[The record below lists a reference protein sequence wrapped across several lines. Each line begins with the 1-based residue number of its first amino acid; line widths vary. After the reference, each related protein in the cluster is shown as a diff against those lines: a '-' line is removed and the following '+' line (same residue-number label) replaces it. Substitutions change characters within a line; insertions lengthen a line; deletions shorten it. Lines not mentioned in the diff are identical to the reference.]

1 MIDMKLKLWLL
12 KNYNILL
19 DSNYTDGL
27 DTQLIQ
33 SGYLFDKKL
42 SNENKE
48 LIETLNNE
56 KIDKLIT
63 LFNEDDTLLDKVIK
77 TVLEYTFYQIPEI
90 TKEFH
95 TVRQVVEEV
104 KLIKVLNEKEFVEFC
119 NDLVRLDKALESSIL
134 EELFTYLT
142 VDVSEIKNKE
152 IKILYIKDRLK
163 NNKFVNGYEL
173 IRYINYLLTGSTLF
187 INFRK
192 KYANKNMKFEY
203 INSYDKLKEIYDIFS
218 NNEEELSNYYNLYR
232 DFFIHIKLW
241 AKRNINYY
249 ILHKEYLNDTFKN
262 VDEDSYKIYQTFL
275 LLKNRINRIT
285 RFSKKHKQRKINLS
299 FDKDIINESFKI
311 QEEFYRGK
319 TLKELF
325 KLLNYFTVEKY
336 YINTGLKS
344 YKIRNGKNYVKEY
357 KGKDINVN
365 SYLPLYKVIK
375 EKILSSLKEIKI
387 EKDFMGNE
395 YTKEI
400 INDLILPKL
409 FTTPLLLS
417 DKKRSN
423 GVYYKS
429 SIELKENDRIG
440 IIWDY
445 NADLDLSL
453 LLTNGDIISWNNEF
467 SSKKLGVSFSG
478 DIRSAGSEFIEF
490 ENLKNVKGYLRS
502 NLYSGSMEDVK
513 FNIFIERGGKII
525 YKSDNISFKE
535 LGKSQLTI
543 GYVNDNKFL
552 LDIFP
557 EKNNRVAYY
566 KDNNFDIDEFL
577 INIPVPTVEKL
588 LDYLEIFYKKLDTTE
603 LNDKNY
609 YIFE

>member
-1 MIDMKLKLWLL
+1 MKMKLWLL

-19 DSNYTDGL
+19 DEKSTEGL

-42 SNENKE
+42 SDENKE
-48 LIETLNNE
+48 LINTLDSE
-56 KIDKLIT
+56 RIDKLVT
-63 LFNEDDTLLDKVIK
+63 LFSEDDTLLDKITK
-77 TVLEYTFYQIPEI
+77 TILEYTFYQIPQI
-90 TKEFH
+90 TAEFH

-104 KLIKVLNEKEFVEFC
+104 KLIKVLDKKEFIEFC

-152 IKILYIKDRLK
+152 IKLLYIKDRLK

-173 IRYINYLLTGSTLF
+173 VRYINYLLTGSTLF

-203 INSYDKLKEIYDIFS
+203 VDTYDKLKEIYDIIS
-218 NNEEELSNYYNLYR
+218 KNEIELSKYYNLYR

-241 AKRNINYY
+241 AKRNLRSY
-249 ILHKEYLNDTFKN
+249 ELN
-262 VDEDSYKIYQTFL
+262 KIYLVKNFNDLSVNENKIHQTL
-275 LLKNRINRIT
+275 SLLKNSINRIT
-285 RFSKKHKQRKINLS
+285 RYSKKQKQVKINLS
-299 FDKDIINESFKI
+299 FDKDIINESFEK
-311 QEEFYRGK
+311 QEEFYKGK

-325 KLLNYFTVEKY
+325 KLLHYFIVEKY
-336 YINTGLKS
+336 YVNEGLKS
-344 YKIRNGKNYVKEY
+344 YKIRNGKNYIKEY

-365 SYLPLYKVIK
+365 SYLPLYKIIK
-375 EKILSSLKEIKI
+375 EKILSSLKEIKT

-400 INDLILPKL
+400 INELILPKL

-423 GVYYKS
+423 EVYYKS
-429 SIELKENDRIG
+429 SIELQENDRIG

-445 NADLDLSL
+445 KVDLDLSL
-453 LLTNGDIISWNNEF
+453 LLTNGDIISWNNRF
-467 SSKKLGVSFSG
+467 DSTKLGVSFSG
-478 DIRSAGSEFIEF
+478 DMRSAGSEFIIF
-490 ENLKNVKGYLRS
+490 ENLKGVKGYLRS

-543 GYVNDNKFL
+543 GYVNDNKFF

-557 EKNNRVAYY
+557 EKDNRVAYY
-566 KDNNFDIDEFL
+566 KDNNFDIEEFL
-577 INIPVPTVEKL
+577 INVPVPTVEKL
-588 LDYLEIFYKKLDTTE
+588 LDYLEIPYKKLDTTE
-603 LNDKNY
+603 LKDKKY
-609 YIFE
+609 YTFE

>member
-1 MIDMKLKLWLL
+1 MKMKLWLL

-19 DSNYTDGL
+19 DEKSTEGL
-27 DTQLIQ
+27 DTRLIQ

-42 SNENKE
+42 SDENKE
-48 LIETLNNE
+48 LIDTLNSE
-56 KIDKLIT
+56 RIDKLVT
-63 LFNEDDTLLDKVIK
+63 LFSEDDTLLDKITK
-77 TVLEYTFYQIPEI
+77 TILEYTFYQIPQI
-90 TKEFH
+90 TEQFH

-104 KLIKVLNEKEFVEFC
+104 KFIKVLDKKEFVEFC

-142 VDVSEIKNKE
+142 VEVSEIKNKE
-152 IKILYIKDRLK
+152 IKILYIKNRLK

-192 KYANKNMKFEY
+192 KYANKNMKFDY
-203 INSYDKLKEIYDIFS
+203 VDTYDKLKDVYDIIS
-218 NNEEELSNYYNLYR
+218 KNEIELSKYYNLYR
-232 DFFIHIKLW
+232 DFFIQIKLW
-241 AKRNINYY
+241 SKRNLSYY
-249 ILHKEYLNDTFKN
+249 HLIENFENSKNKEIEIHQVF
-262 VDEDSYKIYQTFL
+262 S
-275 LLKNRINRIT
+275 LLKNSINRIT
-285 RFSKKHKQRKINLS
+285 RYSKKQKQVKINLS
-299 FDKDIINESFKI
+299 FDKDIINESFDK
-311 QEEFYRGK
+311 QEEFFRSK

-336 YINTGLKS
+336 YVDKGLKS

-365 SYLPLYKVIK
+365 SYLSLYKIIK
-375 EKILSSLKEIKI
+375 EKILLSLREVKT

-400 INDLILPKL
+400 INELILPKL

-423 GVYYKS
+423 EVYYKS
-429 SIELKENDRIG
+429 SIELQENDRIG

-445 NADLDLSL
+445 NVDLDLSL
-453 LLTNGDIISWNNEF
+453 LLTNGDIISWNNRF
-467 SSKKLGVSFSG
+467 NSTKLGVSFSG
-478 DIRSAGSEFIEF
+478 DMRSAGSEFIIF
-490 ENLKNVKGYLRS
+490 ENLKGVKGYLRS
-502 NLYSGSMEDVK
+502 NFYSGSMKDVK

-525 YKSDNISFKE
+525 YKSDNISFRE

-543 GYVNDNKFL
+543 GYVNDNKFF

-557 EKNNRVAYY
+557 EKDERVAYY
-566 KDNNFDIDEFL
+566 RNDSFNTENFFID
-577 INIPVPTVEKL
+577 IPVPTVEKL
-588 LDYLEIFYKKLDTTE
+588 LDYIEIPYKKLDTTE
-603 LNDKNY
+603 LNGKNY

>member
-1 MIDMKLKLWLL
+1 MKMKLWLL

-19 DSNYTDGL
+19 DEKSNDGL
-27 DTQLIQ
+27 DTRLIQ

-42 SNENKE
+42 SDENKE
-48 LIETLNNE
+48 LIDILNNE
-56 KIDKLIT
+56 RIDKLVT
-63 LFNEDDTLLDKVIK
+63 LFSEDDTLLDKLTK
-77 TVLEYTFYQIPEI
+77 TILEYTFYQIPQI
-90 TKEFH
+90 TEQFH

-104 KLIKVLNEKEFVEFC
+104 KFIKVLDKKEFVEFC

-152 IKILYIKDRLK
+152 IKLLYIKDRLK

-173 IRYINYLLTGSTLF
+173 VRYINYLLTGSTLF

-203 INSYDKLKEIYDIFS
+203 VDTYDKLKEIYDIIS
-218 NNEEELSNYYNLYR
+218 KNEKELSKYYNLYR

-241 AKRNINYY
+241 AKRNLKYY
-249 ILHKEYLNDTFKN
+249 HLTENFR
-262 VDEDSYKIYQTFL
+262 DSQDNGNNIHQKFS
-275 LLKNRINRIT
+275 LLKNSINRIT
-285 RFSKKHKQRKINLS
+285 RYSKKQKQVKINLS
-299 FDKDIINESFKI
+299 FDKDIINESFGK
-311 QEEFYRGK
+311 QEEFYKGK

-325 KLLNYFTVEKY
+325 KLLHYFTVEKY
-336 YINTGLKS
+336 YADRGLKS
-344 YKIRNGKNYVKEY
+344 YKIRNGKNYIKEY
-357 KGKDINVN
+357 KGKDININ

-375 EKILSSLKEIKI
+375 EKIISSLKEVKT

-400 INDLILPKL
+400 INDLILPKF

-423 GVYYKS
+423 EVYYKS
-429 SIELKENDRIG
+429 SIELQENDRIG

-445 NADLDLSL
+445 NVDLDLSL
-453 LLTNGDIISWNNEF
+453 LLTNGDIISWNNRF
-467 SSKKLGVSFSG
+467 NSTKLGVSFSG
-478 DIRSAGSEFIEF
+478 DMRSAGSEFIIF
-490 ENLKNVKGYLRS
+490 ENLKGVKGYLRS

-543 GYVNDNKFL
+543 GYVNDNKFF

-557 EKNNRVAYY
+557 EKDERVAYY
-566 KDNNFDIDEFL
+566 KNDSFNTENFFID
-577 INIPVPTVEKL
+577 IPVPTVEKL
-588 LDYLEIFYKKLDTTE
+588 LDYIEIPYKKLDTTE
-603 LNDKNY
+603 LNGKNY

>member
-1 MIDMKLKLWLL
+1 MKMKLWLL

-19 DSNYTDGL
+19 DEKSNDGL
-27 DTQLIQ
+27 DTRLIQ

-42 SNENKE
+42 SDENKE
-48 LIETLNNE
+48 LINTLDSE
-56 KIDKLIT
+56 RIDKLVT
-63 LFNEDDTLLDKVIK
+63 LFSEDDTLLDKITK
-77 TVLEYTFYQIPEI
+77 TILEYTFYQIPEI
-90 TKEFH
+90 TEEFH

-104 KLIKVLNEKEFVEFC
+104 KLIKVLNKKEFVEFC

-152 IKILYIKDRLK
+152 IKILYIKNRLK

-203 INSYDKLKEIYDIFS
+203 VDTYDKLKEIYDIIS
-218 NNEEELSNYYNLYR
+218 KNEIELSKYYNLYR

-241 AKRNINYY
+241 AKRNLRSY
-249 ILHKEYLNDTFKN
+249 ELN
-262 VDEDSYKIYQTFL
+262 KIYLVKNFNDLSVNEDKIHQTL
-275 LLKNRINRIT
+275 SLLKNSINRIT
-285 RFSKKHKQRKINLS
+285 RYSKKQKQVKINLS
-299 FDKDIINESFKI
+299 FDKDIINESFGK
-311 QEEFYRGK
+311 QEEFYKGK

-325 KLLNYFTVEKY
+325 KLLHYFTVEKY
-336 YINTGLKS
+336 YVDRSLKS
-344 YKIRNGKNYVKEY
+344 YKIRNGKNYIKEY

-375 EKILSSLKEIKI
+375 EKIISSLKEVKT

-400 INDLILPKL
+400 INELILPKL

-423 GVYYKS
+423 EVYYKS
-429 SIELKENDRIG
+429 SIELQENDRIG

-445 NADLDLSL
+445 KVDLDLSL
-453 LLTNGDIISWNNEF
+453 LLTNGDIISWNNRF
-467 SSKKLGVSFSG
+467 DSTKLGVSFSG
-478 DIRSAGSEFIEF
+478 DMRSAGSEFIIF
-490 ENLKNVKGYLRS
+490 ENLKGVKGYLRS
-502 NLYSGSMEDVK
+502 NLYSGSMKDVK

-543 GYVNDNKFL
+543 GYVNDNKFF

-557 EKNNRVAYY
+557 EKDNRVAYY
-566 KDNNFDIDEFL
+566 RNDSFDIENFIID
-577 INIPVPTVEKL
+577 IPVPTVEKL
-588 LDYLEIFYKKLDTTE
+588 LEYLEIPYKKLDTTE
-603 LNDKNY
+603 LKDKKY
-609 YIFE
+609 YTFE

>member
-1 MIDMKLKLWLL
+1 MKMKLWLL

-19 DSNYTDGL
+19 DEKSNDGL
-27 DTQLIQ
+27 DTRLIQ

-42 SNENKE
+42 SDENKE
-48 LIETLNNE
+48 LIDTLNSE
-56 KIDKLIT
+56 RIDKLVT
-63 LFNEDDTLLDKVIK
+63 LFSEDDTLLDKITK
-77 TVLEYTFYQIPEI
+77 TILEYTFYQIPQI
-90 TKEFH
+90 TEQFH

-104 KLIKVLNEKEFVEFC
+104 KLVKVLDKKEFIEFC

-152 IKILYIKDRLK
+152 IKILYIKNRLK

-203 INSYDKLKEIYDIFS
+203 VDTYDKLKEIYDIIS
-218 NNEEELSNYYNLYR
+218 KNEIELSKYYNLYR

-241 AKRNINYY
+241 VKRNLRSY
-249 ILHKEYLNDTFKN
+249 ELN
-262 VDEDSYKIYQTFL
+262 KIYLVKNFNDLSVNENKIHQTL
-275 LLKNRINRIT
+275 SLLKNSINRIT
-285 RFSKKHKQRKINLS
+285 RFSKKNKQVKINLS
-299 FDKDIINESFKI
+299 FDKDIINESFDK
-311 QEEFYRGK
+311 QEEFFRSK

-336 YINTGLKS
+336 YVDKGLKS

-375 EKILSSLKEIKI
+375 EKIISSLKEVKT

-400 INDLILPKL
+400 INELILPKL

-423 GVYYKS
+423 EVYYKS
-429 SIELKENDRIG
+429 SIELQENDRIG

-445 NADLDLSL
+445 KVDLDLSL
-453 LLTNGDIISWNNEF
+453 LLTNGDMISWNNRF
-467 SSKKLGVSFSG
+467 DSTKLGVSFSG
-478 DIRSAGSEFIEF
+478 DMRSAGSEYIIF

-502 NLYSGSMEDVK
+502 NLYSGSMKDVK

-543 GYVNDNKFL
+543 GYVNDNKFF

-557 EKNNRVAYY
+557 EKDNRVAYY
-566 KDNNFDIDEFL
+566 RNDNFDIENFIID
-577 INIPVPTVEKL
+577 IPVPTVEKL
-588 LDYLEIFYKKLDTTE
+588 LEYLEIPYKKLDTTE
-603 LNDKNY
+603 LKDKKY
-609 YIFE
+609 YTFE

>member
-1 MIDMKLKLWLL
+1 MKMKLWLL

-19 DSNYTDGL
+19 DEKSTDGL
-27 DTQLIQ
+27 DTQLVQ

-42 SNENKE
+42 SDENKE
-48 LIETLNNE
+48 LIDTLNSE
-56 KIDKLIT
+56 RIDKLVT
-63 LFNEDDTLLDKVIK
+63 LFSEDDTLLDKITK
-77 TVLEYTFYQIPEI
+77 TILEYTFYQIPQI
-90 TKEFH
+90 TAEFH

-104 KLIKVLNEKEFVEFC
+104 KLIKVLDKKEFIEFC

-152 IKILYIKDRLK
+152 IKLLYIKDRLK

-173 IRYINYLLTGSTLF
+173 VRYINYLLTGSTLF

-203 INSYDKLKEIYDIFS
+203 VDTYDKLKEIYDIIS
-218 NNEEELSNYYNLYR
+218 KNEMELSKYYNLYR

-241 AKRNINYY
+241 AKRNLRYY
-249 ILHKEYLNDTFKN
+249 HLTENFK
-262 VDEDSYKIYQTFL
+262 DSQDNGDNIHQKFS
-275 LLKNRINRIT
+275 LLKNSINRIT
-285 RFSKKHKQRKINLS
+285 RFSKKNKQVKINLS
-299 FDKDIINESFKI
+299 FDKDIINESFDK
-311 QEEFYRGK
+311 QEEFFRSK

-336 YINTGLKS
+336 YVDKGLKS

-365 SYLPLYKVIK
+365 SYLPLYKIIK
-375 EKILSSLKEIKI
+375 EKILLSLREVKT

-423 GVYYKS
+423 EVYYKS
-429 SIELKENDRIG
+429 SIELQENDRIG

-445 NADLDLSL
+445 NVDLDLSL
-453 LLTNGDIISWNNEF
+453 LLTNGDIISWNNRF
-467 SSKKLGVSFSG
+467 DSTKLGVSFSG
-478 DIRSAGSEFIEF
+478 DMRSAGSEFIIF
-490 ENLKNVKGYLRS
+490 ENLKGVKGYLRS

-543 GYVNDNKFL
+543 GYVNDNKFF

-557 EKNNRVAYY
+557 EKDERVAYY
-566 KDNNFDIDEFL
+566 RNDSFDIENFIID
-577 INIPVPTVEKL
+577 IPVPTVEKL
-588 LDYLEIFYKKLDTTE
+588 LEYLEIPYKKLDTTE
-603 LNDKNY
+603 LKDKNY
-609 YIFE
+609 YTFE

>member
-1 MIDMKLKLWLL
+1 MKMKLWLL

-19 DSNYTDGL
+19 DNKATDGL
-27 DTQLIQ
+27 DTQVIQ

-42 SNENKE
+42 SNDSKE
-48 LIETLNNE
+48 IIDVLNSE
-56 KIDKLIT
+56 RIDKLIT
-63 LFNEDDTLLDKVIK
+63 LFKEDDTLLDKITK
-77 TVLEYTFYQIPEI
+77 TILEYTFYQIPEI
-90 TKEFH
+90 TEEFH

-203 INSYDKLKEIYDIFS
+203 VNSYDKLKEIYDIFS
-218 NNEEELSNYYNLYR
+218 KNEIELSKYYNLYR
-232 DFFIHIKLW
+232 DFFVHIKLW

-249 ILHKEYLNDTFKN
+249 ILHKEYSNDTFKN
-262 VDEDSYKIYQTFL
+262 VDEDSYKIYQTFS
-275 LLKNRINRIT
+275 LLKNKINRIT

-311 QEEFYRGK
+311 QEEFYKDK
-319 TLKELF
+319 TLKELL
-325 KLLNYFTVEKY
+325 KLLNYFTLEKY
-336 YINTGLKS
+336 YVDKSLKS
-344 YKIRNGKNYVKEY
+344 YKIRNGKNYVKDY
-357 KGKDINVN
+357 KGKYIDVN
-365 SYLPLYKVIK
+365 SYLPLYKIIK
-375 EKILSSLKEIKI
+375 EKILLSLKDTIV

-395 YTKEI
+395 YTKEV

-445 NADLDLSL
+445 NVDLDLSL
-453 LLTNGDIISWNNEF
+453 LLTNGDIISWNNDF
-467 SSKKLGVSFSG
+467 SSRNLGINFSG
-478 DIRSAGSEFIEF
+478 DMRSAGSEFIEF
-490 ENLKNVKGYLRS
+490 ENLKDVKGYLRS
-502 NLYSGSMEDVK
+502 NLYSGNMEDVK
-513 FNIFIERGGKII
+513 FKIFIERKGKII
-525 YKSDNISFKE
+525 YKLDNISFKE

-543 GYVNDNKFL
+543 GYVNNNKFF

-566 KDNNFDIDEFL
+566 RNDNFDIENFI

-588 LDYLEIFYKKLDTTE
+588 LDYIEIPYKKLDTTE
-603 LNDKNY
+603 LNGKNY

>member
-1 MIDMKLKLWLL
+1 MKMKLWLL

-19 DSNYTDGL
+19 DEKSNDGL
-27 DTQLIQ
+27 DTRLIQ

-42 SNENKE
+42 SDENKE
-48 LIETLNNE
+48 LIDTLNSE
-56 KIDKLIT
+56 RIDKLVT
-63 LFNEDDTLLDKVIK
+63 LFSEDDTLLDKITK
-77 TVLEYTFYQIPEI
+77 TILEYTFYQIPQI
-90 TKEFH
+90 TEQFH

-104 KLIKVLNEKEFVEFC
+104 KLIKVLDKKEFIEFC

-152 IKILYIKDRLK
+152 IKILYIKNRLK

-203 INSYDKLKEIYDIFS
+203 VDTYDKLKEIYDIIS
-218 NNEEELSNYYNLYR
+218 KNEIELSKYYNLYR

-241 AKRNINYY
+241 AKRNLRSY
-249 ILHKEYLNDTFKN
+249 ELN
-262 VDEDSYKIYQTFL
+262 KIYLVKNFNDLSVNENKIHQTL
-275 LLKNRINRIT
+275 SLLKNSINRIT
-285 RFSKKHKQRKINLS
+285 RFSKKNKQVKINLS
-299 FDKDIINESFKI
+299 FDKDIINESFDK
-311 QEEFYRGK
+311 QEEFFRSK

-336 YINTGLKS
+336 YVDKGLKS
-344 YKIRNGKNYVKEY
+344 YKIRNGKNYVKDY

-365 SYLPLYKVIK
+365 SYLPLYKIIK
-375 EKILSSLKEIKI
+375 EKILLSLREVKT

-423 GVYYKS
+423 EVYYKS
-429 SIELKENDRIG
+429 SIELQENDRIG

-445 NADLDLSL
+445 KVDLDLSL
-453 LLTNGDIISWNNEF
+453 LLTNGDIISWNNRF
-467 SSKKLGVSFSG
+467 DSTKLGVSFSG
-478 DIRSAGSEFIEF
+478 DMRSAGSEFIIF
-490 ENLKNVKGYLRS
+490 ENLKGVKGYLRS

-543 GYVNDNKFL
+543 GYVNDNKFF

-557 EKNNRVAYY
+557 EKDERVAYFRN
-566 KDNNFDIDEFL
+566 DSFNTENFFID
-577 INIPVPTVEKL
+577 IPVPTVEKL
-588 LDYLEIFYKKLDTTE
+588 LDYLEISYKKLDTTE

>member
-1 MIDMKLKLWLL
+1 MKMKLWLL

-19 DSNYTDGL
+19 DEKSIDGL
-27 DTQLIQ
+27 DIQLIQ

-42 SNENKE
+42 SDENKE
-48 LIETLNNE
+48 LIDILDNE
-56 KIDKLIT
+56 KIDKLT
-63 LFNEDDTLLDKVIK
+63 SLFNEDDDLLDKIIK
-77 TVLEYTFYQIPEI
+77 TILEYTFYQIPEI
-90 TKEFH
+90 TDEFH
-95 TVRQVVEEV
+95 TVRQVVKEV
-104 KLIKVLNEKEFVEFC
+104 KLIKVLDKKEFIEFC

-163 NNKFVNGYEL
+163 NNKFINGYEL

-203 INSYDKLKEIYDIFS
+203 VNTYDKLKEIYDIIS
-218 NNEEELSNYYNLYR
+218 KNEIELSKYYNLYR

-241 AKRNINYY
+241 AKRNLRYY
-249 ILHKEYLNDTFKN
+249 ELN
-262 VDEDSYKIYQTFL
+262 KIYLIENFKDSQDRGDNIHQTFS
-275 LLKNRINRIT
+275 LLKNSINRIT
-285 RFSKKHKQRKINLS
+285 RFSKKNKQRKINLS
-299 FDKDIINESFKI
+299 FDKDIVNESFEI
-311 QEEFYRGK
+311 QEKFYRDK

-325 KLLNYFTVEKY
+325 KLLNYFIVEKY
-336 YINTGLKS
+336 YVNKGLKS

-365 SYLPLYKVIK
+365 SYLPLYKIIK

-395 YTKEI
+395 YTKEV

-409 FTTPLLLS
+409 FATPLLLS

-423 GVYYKS
+423 EVYYKS
-429 SIELKENDRIG
+429 FIELQENDRIG

-453 LLTNGDIISWNNEF
+453 LLTNGDIISWNNNF
-467 SSKKLGVSFSG
+467 NSIKLGISFSG
-478 DIRSAGSEFIEF
+478 DMRSAGSEYIKF

-502 NLYSGSMEDVK
+502 NLYSGNMGDVK
-513 FNIFIERGGKII
+513 FNIFIERNGKII
-525 YKSDNISFKE
+525 YKSDNVSFKE

-543 GYVNDNKFL
+543 GYVNDNKFF

-557 EKNNRVAYY
+557 EKDNRVAYY
-566 KDNNFDIDEFL
+566 KDNNFKFEEFL
-577 INIPVPTVEKL
+577 INLPVPTVEKL
-588 LDYLEIFYKKLDTTE
+588 LDYIEIPYKKLDITE
-603 LNDKNY
+603 LKDKKY
-609 YIFE
+609 YLFE

>member
-1 MIDMKLKLWLL
+1 MSMILWLL

-19 DSNYTDGL
+19 DDNATDGL

-42 SNENKE
+42 SDENKE
-48 LIETLNNE
+48 LIDTLNNE
-56 KIDKLIT
+56 RIDKLVT
-63 LFNEDDTLLDKVIK
+63 LFNEDDTLLDKITK
-77 TVLEYTFYQIPEI
+77 TILEYTFYQIPAI
-90 TKEFH
+90 TEEFS
-95 TVRQVVEEV
+95 TVRQVVEDV
-104 KLIKVLNEKEFVEFC
+104 KLIKVLDKKEFIEFC

-173 IRYINYLLTGSTLF
+173 IRYINYLLTGNTLF

-192 KYANKNMKFEY
+192 KYANKNMRFDY
-203 INSYDKLKEIYDIFS
+203 VDTYDKLKEIYDIFS
-218 NNEEELSNYYNLYR
+218 KNEIELSKYYNLYR

-241 AKRNINYY
+241 AKRNLEYYHLIENFNDSQNKRIEINQ
-249 ILHKEYLNDTFKN
+249 IF
-262 VDEDSYKIYQTFL
+262 S
-275 LLKNRINRIT
+275 LLKNSINRIT
-285 RFSKKHKQRKINLS
+285 RFSKKNKQIKINLS
-299 FDKDIINESFKI
+299 FDKDIINESFEK
-311 QEEFYRGK
+311 QEEFYRSK

-336 YINTGLKS
+336 YVDKGLKS
-344 YKIRNGKNYVKEY
+344 YKIRNGKNYIKEY
-357 KGKDINVN
+357 KGKDIDVN
-365 SYLPLYKVIK
+365 SYLPLYKIIK
-375 EKILSSLKEIKI
+375 EKILASLKEIKT

-395 YTKEI
+395 YTKEV

-423 GVYYKS
+423 GMYYKS
-429 SIELKENDRIG
+429 SVDLQENDRIG

-445 NADLDLSL
+445 DVDLDLSL
-453 LLTNGDIISWNNEF
+453 LLTNGDILSWNNDF
-467 SSKKLGVSFSG
+467 KSGKLGLEFSG
-478 DIRSAGSEFIEF
+478 DKRSAGSEYVKFK
-490 ENLKNVKGYLRS
+490 NLKNVKGYLRS
-502 NLYSGSMEDVK
+502 NFYSGDMEDVK
-513 FNIFIERGGKII
+513 FNIFIERDGKII

-543 GYVNDNKFL
+543 GYVNDNKFF

-557 EKNNRVAYY
+557 EKDSSVAYY
-566 KDNNFDIDEFL
+566 KKDSFDNENFFID
-577 INIPVPTVEKL
+577 IPVPTVEKL
-588 LDYLEIFYKKLDTTE
+588 LDYLEIPYKKLDTTE
-603 LNDKNY
+603 LKNKEY

>member
-1 MIDMKLKLWLL
+1 MKMKLWLL

-19 DSNYTDGL
+19 DEKSNDGL
-27 DTQLIQ
+27 DTRLIQ

-42 SNENKE
+42 SDENKE
-48 LIETLNNE
+48 LIDTLNSE
-56 KIDKLIT
+56 RIDKLVT
-63 LFNEDDTLLDKVIK
+63 LFSEDDTLLDKITK
-77 TVLEYTFYQIPEI
+77 TILEYTFYQIPEI
-90 TKEFH
+90 TEEFH
-95 TVRQVVEEV
+95 TVRQVIEDV
-104 KLIKVLNEKEFVEFC
+104 KLIKVLDKKEFVEFC

-163 NNKFVNGYEL
+163 NNKFINGYEL
-173 IRYINYLLTGSTLF
+173 VRYINYLLTGSTLF

-203 INSYDKLKEIYDIFS
+203 VDTYDKLKEIYDIIS
-218 NNEEELSNYYNLYR
+218 KNEIELSKYYNLYR

-241 AKRNINYY
+241 AKRNLRSY
-249 ILHKEYLNDTFKN
+249 ELN
-262 VDEDSYKIYQTFL
+262 KIYLVKNFNDLSVNENKIHQTL
-275 LLKNRINRIT
+275 SLLKNSINRIT
-285 RFSKKHKQRKINLS
+285 RFSKKNKQVKINLS
-299 FDKDIINESFKI
+299 FDKDIINESFDK
-311 QEEFYRGK
+311 QEEFFRSK

-336 YINTGLKS
+336 YVDKGLKS

-365 SYLPLYKVIK
+365 SYLPLYKIIK
-375 EKILSSLKEIKI
+375 EKILLSLREVKT

-423 GVYYKS
+423 EVYYKS
-429 SIELKENDRIG
+429 SIELQENDRIG

-445 NADLDLSL
+445 KVDLDLSL
-453 LLTNGDIISWNNEF
+453 LLTNGDIISWNNRF
-467 SSKKLGVSFSG
+467 DSTKLGVSFSG
-478 DIRSAGSEFIEF
+478 DMRSAGSEFIIF
-490 ENLKNVKGYLRS
+490 ENLKGVKGYLRS

-543 GYVNDNKFL
+543 GYVNDNKFF

-557 EKNNRVAYY
+557 EKDERVAYFRN
-566 KDNNFDIDEFL
+566 DSFNTENFFID
-577 INIPVPTVEKL
+577 IPVPTVEKL
-588 LDYLEIFYKKLDTTE
+588 LDYLEISYKKLDTTE